1 MVTVKVVY
9 MNGRETEYQVEYPT
23 AYVAKIIE
31 SQNELSFEKKNVREI
46 YTSGELTAVYNKGF
60 SNELV
65 LNKFKFKKNIN
76 ALVLDGEPSSNYDVC
91 VDRHKPTA
99 GMGRYKGHTVP
110 DHIFVDPDHIFVDP
124 DFPEEAMLE
133 RHKDEEDWNTY
144 QAEIIYAQ
152 KMLNDN
158 AWVMDHTGGNV
169 DLNYIPKSL

>member
-9 MNGRETEYQVEYPT
+9 MDGRETEYQVEYPK
-23 AYVAKIIE
+23 AYIAKIME
-31 SQNELSFEKKNVREI
+31 SQNELSFEQKNVKEI
-46 YTSGELTAVYNKGF
+46 YTSGELTAVFTKGF

-65 LNKFKFKKNIN
+65 LNKFRSKKTTN
-76 ALVLDGEPSSNYDVC
+76 AFHDAY
-91 VDRHKPTA
+91 VDRHKPIA
-99 GMGRYKGHTVP
+99 GMGRYKGHTV
-110 DHIFVDPDHIFVDP
+110 PDHIFVDP

-133 RHKDEEDWNTY
+133 RHKDEEDWNAY

-158 AWVMDHTGGNV
+158 AWVIDHTGGNV

>member
-65 LNKFKFKKNIN
+65 LNKFRSKKTTN
-76 ALVLDGEPSSNYDVC
+76 AFHDAY

-110 DHIFVDPDHIFVDP
+110 DHIFVDPD
-124 DFPEEAMLE
+124 FPEEVMLD
-133 RHKDEEDWNTY
+133 KLKAEEDWNAY
-144 QAEIIYAQ
+144 QAEILYAQ
-152 KMLNDN
+152 KQLKEN

-169 DLNYIPKSL
+169 NLNYIPKSL